1 MVSHA
6 TAGRVSWQR
15 LPPPGGRWQS
25 SGLHGSRC
33 CLVPL
38 EGGGESVSTMTAGP
52 RHAQCMVFAAERTAA
67 IGGHRFSREGGG
79 VRKILRQR
87 RLPRATRRVAK
98 RRPSLQQLLVV
109 HHGATVSTTT
119 AGPASRL
126 LESGGLPGRALVFPC
141 NNGSGIAP
149 QRERQRAV
157 LFMTAGAA
165 LCQLVG
171 WWLTGL
177 LRQAVS
183 ASGGGIQWSYGSR
196 GCLAPPGGRRSIEL
210 YYESSNT
217 SRHGAA
223 WTVATLAGCYGSRD
237 FPRVRTSDYED
248 KGARMRR
255 VDSVGSR
262 GP

>member
-52 RHAQCMVFAAERTAA
+52 SHAQCMVFAAERTAA
-67 IGGHRFSREGGG
+67 IGGHRFSREGGV

-98 RRPSLQQLLVV
+98 RRPSLQQLRVV

-149 QRERQRAV
+149 PRERQRA
-157 LFMTAGAA
+157 GA
-165 LCQLVG
+165 LYDSRCCL
-171 WWLTGL
+171 
-177 LRQAVS
+177 VS
-183 ASGGGIQWSYGSR
+183 AGGLVVDGSASTSGKCI
-196 GCLAPPGGRRSIEL
+196 GRRRSMVL
-210 YYESSNT
+210 
-217 SRHGAA
+217 
-223 WTVATLAGCYGSRD
+223 WQ
-237 FPRVRTSDYED
+237 
-248 KGARMRR
+248 
-255 VDSVGSR
+255 
-262 GP
+262 